1 MSTFINPDSAL
12 AREFWEKGKV
22 ESCPIYDF
30 HGHMHEMFGGW
41 LPAGEPEQMLETM
54 ERAGMRSFC
63 FSSHLALYC
72 FEAGEAAN
80 LNPIRRLGGPLRA
93 YLGVQAFAPN
103 PERDIALLQANRDA
117 YVGCKFLCDY
127 HQVPLEHPSLAP
139 YWEFLNE
146 NRLLALCHT
155 WGGSH
160 CNGVNNVREV
170 AERYP
175 NVRIIMGHSCHSAWT
190 EAIRLAQDFPNVY
203 LELTAVLDDRGILE
217 RFVREAGSNR
227 ILFGTDLPW
236 FSTHHGIGCILDA
249 EMTDEDRHN
258 ILHRNGEAIFADLT
272 ARGWGT
278 GAEV

>member
-160 CNGVNNVREV
+160 CNGVNNVRAV

-217 RFVREAGSNR
+217 QFVREAGSNR